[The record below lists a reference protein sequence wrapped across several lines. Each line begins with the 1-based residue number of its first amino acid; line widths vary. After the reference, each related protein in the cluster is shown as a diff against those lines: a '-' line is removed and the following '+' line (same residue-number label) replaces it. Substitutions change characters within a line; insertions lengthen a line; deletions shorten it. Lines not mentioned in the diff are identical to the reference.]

1 MSKRTKTIIRV
12 ILGLVV
18 AADIVLAGINWQMA
32 AATRTP
38 QAELNLLKRQHALMA
53 ADITRA
59 ETIRTTLPAVEQQ
72 CDNFFKQNFRPIT
85 SGYSSV
91 ISDFGSLSRGAGLQA
106 ENLNFHQHEADKRG
120 GVTQVDISAVVDGDY
135 SSVVRFV
142 NNLEH
147 SDTFYVLDGLS
158 LAATGSGGQLKL
170 NLQLHTYFRT

>member
-1 MSKRTKTIIRV
+1 MSKRTKTIIRAML
-12 ILGLVV
+12 IIVV
-18 AADIVLAGINWQMA
+18 AVDIILAGINWQMA
-32 AATRTP
+32 DATRTP
-38 QAELNLLKRQHALMA
+38 QSELNALKRQHALMA

-72 CDNFFKQNFRPIT
+72 CDLFFRQTFRPIS

-120 GVTQVDISAVVDGDY
+120 VTQVDISTVVDGDY

-142 NNLEH
+142 NDLQH
-147 SDTFYVLDGLS
+147 ADTFYVLDGLS
-158 LAATGSGGQLKL
+158 LAASGSGGQLKL
-170 NLQLHTYFRT
+170 NLQLHTYFRS

>member
-38 QAELNLLKRQHALMA
+38 QAELNALKREHALMD

-59 ETIRTTLPAVEQQ
+59 ETIRTALPAVEQQ
-72 CDNFFKQNFRPIT
+72 CDDFFKQNFRPIT

-91 ISDFGSLSRGAGLQA
+91 ISDFGSLSRGSGLQA

-120 GVTQVDISAVVDGDY
+120 VTEVDISAVVNGDY

-142 NNLEH
+142 NDLEH

-158 LAATGSGGQLKL
+158 LASSGSGGQLRL
-170 NLQLHTYFRT
+170 NLQLRTYFRS

>member
-38 QAELNLLKRQHALMA
+38 QSELNLLKRQHALMA

-72 CDNFFKQNFRPIT
+72 CDIFFKQNFRPIT

-158 LAATGSGGQLKL
+158 LAASGSGGQLKL
-170 NLQLHTYFRT
+170 NLQLHTYFRS

>member
-1 MSKRTKTIIRV
+1 MSKRTKTIVRV
-12 ILGLVV
+12 LLGLVV

-38 QAELNLLKRQHALMA
+38 QAELSLLKRQHALMD

-106 ENLNFHQHEADKRG
+106 ENLNFHQHEPDKRG
-120 GVTQVDISAVVDGDY
+120 VTEVDIAAVVDGDY

-142 NNLEH
+142 NDLEH

-158 LAATGSGGQLKL
+158 LAASGSGGQLKL
-170 NLQLHTYFRT
+170 NLQLRTYFRS